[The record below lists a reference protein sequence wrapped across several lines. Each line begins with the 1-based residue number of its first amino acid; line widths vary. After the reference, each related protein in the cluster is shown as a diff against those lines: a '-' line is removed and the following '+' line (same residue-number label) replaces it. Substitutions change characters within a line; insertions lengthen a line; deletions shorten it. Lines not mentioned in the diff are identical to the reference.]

1 RDQLAKLTSIQ
12 GLYMAVD
19 LGGTNF
25 RVCSI
30 QLHGNTTFSLTQS
43 KVAIPRELM
52 VAKTSKELFSFLA
65 KQIELF
71 LKTHHSEHYFSH
83 IRQRKTG
90 SQDPGFKD
98 EEIFNLG

>member
-1 RDQLAKLTSIQ
+1 
-12 GLYMAVD
+12 MAVD

-71 LKTHHSEHYFSH
+71 LKAHHEDHYAGT
-83 IRQRKTG
+83 IRRQESGGG
-90 SQDPGFKD
+90 SMAD
-98 EEIFNLG
+98 EEIFTWGSPFRFQ